1 MFFATQKYSSAYLAS
16 YFFPLILS
24 TQSVQETRILKYQ
37 KGEKLDSDQFM
48 MVLNSRYQR
57 EATDRITDQ
66 GDLLKAC

>member
-1 MFFATQKYSSAYLAS
+1 MFQVSEVKIENGLKQATLIYGSLAT
-16 YFFPLILS
+16 Y
-24 TQSVQETRILKYQ
+24 VKKYQ